1 MSRLNHRA
9 YEILRA
15 EICRCTE
22 NDVLQQVQRD
32 IVLKRLER
40 LRAAKGSPATLAELR
55 ETVGDFFPKF
65 SDRVLKSAA
74 KANRGSGVL
83 AKVPWVAGVAGTAIA
98 CSGVVW
104 LLNLPYPM
112 IRFPVARIAP
122 ILLLPSYVSM
132 DYHYRQAVAQVEQ
145 ADQLINHATSPA
157 DLGLGETKVKAAQQH
172 LDALPVWFLGYA
184 PQFSFWFGWRFTF
197 DEFQLARAKVGRMG
211 AKVFQQKNAQMQLE
225 QAETELS
232 IAKKQYQQAKTEAEK
247 AIAIASWQAAID
259 RIEQIPTE
267 TLAGQTART
276 RVITV
281 QRDFQQVA
289 GAIAKDARTNTLIA
303 AAQQFATAADKAAQN
318 PPHAAT
324 EWEGIADL
332 WEQAIAR
339 LQRVEAE
346 DPGYVEAQRS
356 LANYQVNLTTV
367 RTRLHAERESVEALS
382 RAKDRIPSLLAQ
394 SSTKNREQLHAQLQ
408 QIINQLENVTSGT
421 TAYAEAQ
428 FLLKSAVNKQKQL
441 QR

>member
-1 MSRLNHRA
+1 MYRLNYRA

-15 EICRCTE
+15 EVCHRTE
-22 NDVLQQVQRD
+22 NDVLQQVQRE

-55 ETVGDFFPKF
+55 ETVGDFFPQF
-65 SDRVLKSAA
+65 SDRALKSAA

-83 AKVPWVAGVAGTAIA
+83 GKFPWIAGVAATAIA

-104 LLNLPYPM
+104 VLNLPYPM
-112 IRFPVARIAP
+112 IRFPVARTAP
-122 ILLLPSYVSM
+122 ILLLPSYISM
-132 DYHYRQAVAQVEQ
+132 DYHYRQAVGQVEQ

-157 DLGLGETKVKAAQQH
+157 DLSLGETKVKAAQQH

-197 DEFQLARAKVGRMG
+197 DEFQSARARVGRMG

-225 QAETELS
+225 QAEAALS
-232 IAKKQYQQAKTEAEK
+232 TAKQQYQQAKTETEK
-247 AIAIASWQAAID
+247 ATAIASWQAAID
-259 RIEQIPTE
+259 RLEQIPAE

-276 RVITV
+276 KMATLK
-281 QRDFQQVA
+281 RDFQQVA
-289 GAIAKDARTNTLIA
+289 GAIAKDARTSTLIA

-318 PPHAAT
+318 APHAVT

-339 LQRVEAE
+339 LQQVEAD
-346 DPGYVEAQRS
+346 DPGYVEAQSS
-356 LANYQVNLTTV
+356 LANYQVNLTAV
-367 RTRLHAERESVEALS
+367 RTRLHAERKSVEALS

-394 SSTKNREQLHAQLQ
+394 NSTENREQLRAQLQ
-408 QIINQLENVTSGT
+408 EIINQLENVTSGT

-428 FLLKSAVNKQKQL
+428 FLLKSAVNKQQQL